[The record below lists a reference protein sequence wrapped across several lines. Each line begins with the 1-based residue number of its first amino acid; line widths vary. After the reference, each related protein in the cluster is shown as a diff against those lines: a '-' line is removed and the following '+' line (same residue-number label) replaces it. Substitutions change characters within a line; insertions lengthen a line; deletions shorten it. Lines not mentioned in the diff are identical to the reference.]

1 MNWKN
6 VLYLLR
12 VERKSGRLIRGIKS
26 TRYRENGILAYWPYW
41 VAAIIGIVGG
51 LLANL
56 AVSAIYSSGEAIPGL
71 PSLPDAALNFFVSL
85 PTLILILSVVLTM
98 LQQIQLAGVKATGQ
112 VMYWLPI
119 TWQEHTLASILANL
133 FGIPFA
139 TVIAFSAGVIVFSA
153 FNGLIV
159 SALLTSFALFAA
171 AFMASGT
178 TEILRVLQVRF
189 TGAVYKSSG
198 KAAVWVRFVGTLTF
212 FLVFYI
218 IYFSLTQGTTAFI
231 QGLAQAQ
238 NTVWFIPFVWLGVTL
253 FYLLSGVLVQGFIFV
268 ALSALFTLGIY
279 YLAISLNKQ
288 FGLYEPP
295 AITVQKSGT
304 IYAPKTGFLGK
315 LGFSSVEA
323 ALINKDTRAFT
334 RRRELISIFIVP
346 IVFIIIPIMQS
357 IGVTSNPNTPSE
369 IGIFFV
375 GMTFLLPASVM
386 AMSLGNMLIGEEGKA
401 VWRIYAS
408 PISPKNL
415 VKSKMFFLMALSIL
429 VLFVTVA
436 AGTFFYHPSSRMII
450 TGFMEGLFLIIAL
463 GSIALS
469 IGFKGADFSASR
481 RARMIRQKWSLIS
494 LGVCSVAGLA
504 ILAPLLPYI
513 ISMFLS
519 SIITTGPV
527 SDLNLAVSVAIS
539 AAIAT
544 IMTAVF
550 YKVNIDSAA
559 DLIRKAEI

>member
-12 VERKSGRLIRGIKS
+12 VDRKSGRLIRGVKT
-26 TRYRENGILAYWPYW
+26 TRYRESGILAYWPYW
-41 VAAIIGIVGG
+41 VAAIIGVLGG
-51 LLANL
+51 LLANF
-56 AVSAIYSSGEAIPGL
+56 AVSAIYSGAGVIPGL
-71 PSLPDAALNFFVSL
+71 PSLSEAALSFFVSL
-85 PTLILILSVVLTM
+85 PTLILILSVVMTM

-112 VMYWLPI
+112 VMYWLPV

-133 FGIPFA
+133 FGIPLATVIGFA
-139 TVIAFSAGVIVFSA
+139 AGVIAFSV

-159 SALLTSFALFAA
+159 SAVLTSLALFAA
-171 AFMASGT
+171 AFMASAT

-198 KAAVWVRFVGTLTF
+198 KAAVWVRFIGTLAF
-212 FLVFYI
+212 FLIFYI
-218 IYFSLTQGTTAFI
+218 IYLSLTQGSVAFI

-238 NTVWFIPFVWLGVTL
+238 NTVWFIPFVWIGVTL
-253 FYLLSGVLVQGFIFV
+253 FYLLNGVILQGIVFV
-268 ALSALFTLGIY
+268 ALSAIFLAGMY
-279 YLAISLNKQ
+279 YLAIELNKR

-323 ALINKDTRAFT
+323 ALINKDIRAFT

-346 IVFIIIPIMQS
+346 IVFIILPLMQS
-357 IGVTSNPNTPSE
+357 VGITSNPNTPSE
-369 IGIFFV
+369 VGVFFV

-386 AMSLGNMLIGEEGKA
+386 AMSMGNMLIGEEGQA

-415 VKSKMFFLMALSIL
+415 VKSKLFFLMALSLL
-429 VLFVTVA
+429 VLLVTGIV
-436 AGTFFYHPSSRMII
+436 GTVFYHPSIRVII
-450 TGFMEGLFLIIAL
+450 TGLIEGFLLVIGL

-469 IGFKGADFSASR
+469 IGFKGADFTVSR
-481 RARMIRQKWSLIS
+481 RTRMIRQRWALIS
-494 LGVCSVAGLA
+494 LGVCGVAGLA
-504 ILAPLLPYI
+504 ILAPILPYV
-513 ISMFLS
+513 ISEFLS
-519 SIITTGPV
+519 SILATGPV
-527 SDLNLAVSVAIS
+527 SDLNLAISLGIS
-539 AAIAT
+539 AVIAT
-544 IMTAVF
+544 VIAAIF
-550 YKVNIDSAA
+550 YRVNINSAA
-559 DLIRKAEI
+559 DLIRKAET

>member
-12 VERKSGRLIRGIKS
+12 VDRKSS
-26 TRYRENGILAYWPYW
+26 GILAYWPYW
-41 VAAIIGIVGG
+41 VAAIIGVLGG
-51 LLANL
+51 LLANF
-56 AVSAIYSSGEAIPGL
+56 AVSAIYSGAGVIPGL
-71 PSLPDAALNFFVSL
+71 PSLSEAALSFFVSL
-85 PTLILILSVVLTM
+85 PTLILILSVVMTM

-112 VMYWLPI
+112 VMYWLPV

-133 FGIPFA
+133 FGIPLA
-139 TVIAFSAGVIVFSA
+139 TVIGFAAGVIAFSA

-159 SALLTSFALFAA
+159 SAVLTSLALFAA
-171 AFMASGT
+171 AFMASAT

-198 KAAVWVRFVGTLTF
+198 KAAVWVRFIGTLAF
-212 FLVFYI
+212 FLIFYI
-218 IYFSLTQGTTAFI
+218 IYLSLTQGSVAFI

-238 NTVWFIPFVWLGVTL
+238 NTVWFIPFVWIGVTL
-253 FYLLSGVLVQGFIFV
+253 FYLLNGVILQGIVFV
-268 ALSALFTLGIY
+268 ALSAIFLAGMY
-279 YLAISLNKQ
+279 YLAIELNKR

-323 ALINKDTRAFT
+323 ALINKDIRAFT

-346 IVFIIIPIMQS
+346 IVFIILPLMQS
-357 IGVTSNPNTPSE
+357 VGITSNPNTPSE
-369 IGIFFV
+369 VGVFFV

-386 AMSLGNMLIGEEGKA
+386 AMSMGNMLIGEEGQA

-415 VKSKMFFLMALSIL
+415 VKSKLFFLMALSLL
-429 VLFVTVA
+429 VLLVTGIV
-436 AGTFFYHPSSRMII
+436 GTVFYHPSIRVII
-450 TGFMEGLFLIIAL
+450 TGLIEGFLLVIGL

-469 IGFKGADFSASR
+469 IGFKGADFTVSR
-481 RARMIRQKWSLIS
+481 RTRMIRQRWALIS
-494 LGVCSVAGLA
+494 LGVCGVAGLA
-504 ILAPLLPYI
+504 ILAPILPYV
-513 ISMFLS
+513 ISEFLS
-519 SIITTGPV
+519 SILATGPV
-527 SDLNLAVSVAIS
+527 SDLNLAISLGIS
-539 AAIAT
+539 AVIAT
-544 IMTAVF
+544 VIAAIF
-550 YKVNIDSAA
+550 YRVNINSAA
-559 DLIRKAEI
+559 DLIRKAET

>member
-12 VERKSGRLIRGIKS
+12 VDRKSGRLIRGVKT
-26 TRYRENGILAYWPYW
+26 TRYRESGILAYWPYW
-41 VAAIIGIVGG
+41 VAAIIGVLGG
-51 LLANL
+51 LLANF
-56 AVSAIYSSGEAIPGL
+56 AVSAIYSGAGVIPGL
-71 PSLPDAALNFFVSL
+71 PSLSEAALSFFVSL
-85 PTLILILSVVLTM
+85 PTLILILSVVMTM

-112 VMYWLPI
+112 VMYWLPV

-133 FGIPFA
+133 FGIPLA
-139 TVIAFSAGVIVFSA
+139 TVIGFAAGVIAFSA

-159 SALLTSFALFAA
+159 SAVLTSLALFAA
-171 AFMASGT
+171 AFMASAT

-198 KAAVWVRFVGTLTF
+198 KAAVWVRFIGTLAF
-212 FLVFYI
+212 FLIFYI
-218 IYFSLTQGTTAFI
+218 IYLSLTQGSVAFI

-238 NTVWFIPFVWLGVTL
+238 NTVWFIPFVWIGVTL
-253 FYLLSGVLVQGFIFV
+253 FYLLNGVILQGIVFV
-268 ALSALFTLGIY
+268 ALSAIFLAGMY
-279 YLAISLNKQ
+279 YLAIELNKR

-323 ALINKDTRAFT
+323 ALINKDIRAFT

-346 IVFIIIPIMQS
+346 IVFIILPLMQS
-357 IGVTSNPNTPSE
+357 VGITSNPNTPSE
-369 IGIFFV
+369 VGVFFV

-386 AMSLGNMLIGEEGKA
+386 AMSMGNMLIGEEGQA

-415 VKSKMFFLMALSIL
+415 VKSKLFFLMALSLL
-429 VLFVTVA
+429 VLLVTGIV
-436 AGTFFYHPSSRMII
+436 GTVFYHPSIRVII
-450 TGFMEGLFLIIAL
+450 TGLIEGFLLVIGL

-469 IGFKGADFSASR
+469 IGFKGADFTVSR
-481 RARMIRQKWSLIS
+481 RTRMIRQRWALIS
-494 LGVCSVAGLA
+494 LGVCGVAGLA
-504 ILAPLLPYI
+504 ILAPILPYV
-513 ISMFLS
+513 ISEFLS
-519 SIITTGPV
+519 SILATGPV
-527 SDLNLAVSVAIS
+527 SDLNLAISLGIS
-539 AAIAT
+539 AVIAT
-544 IMTAVF
+544 VIAAIF
-550 YKVNIDSAA
+550 YRVNINSAA
-559 DLIRKAEI
+559 DLIRKAET